1 MKDENK
7 RLKLK
12 KYFTLFELIW
22 FVSLTLATI
31 IVAIIYPEESANGVS
46 TAALNTSE
54 LVKEIDM
61 ISVEMENNSEVAG
74 KLKDESAVFVK
85 L

>member
-1 MKDENK
+1 MHVNDVVGQFNEMAAN
-7 RLKLK
+7 
-12 KYFTLFELIW
+12 
-22 FVSLTLATI
+22 LTNL
-31 IVAIIYPEESANGVS
+31 VASITDAIEGISTAVEESANGVS

-61 ISVEMENNSEVAG
+61 ISAEMENNSEVAG
-74 KLKDESAVFVK
+74 KLKDESAVFVN